1 MDLDRRWIILIGV
14 IVSVALFAGG
24 FLLGNLGGS
33 SSEEAAEETTTT
45 GASSSDPSSTT
56 LGDPTDATLPE
67 PDAADETIDPYGTE
81 VERNEFVTAVR
92 GSGIGGTN
100 LDVLATGDEVCYHLE
115 RLEAQGRSAAYAVRV
130 VWNEALAPIDSAD
143 LAAFGTVF
151 VAAPHY
157 LCPQSA
163 AYAEEV
169 SYWLGY

>member
-1 MDLDRRWIILIGV
+1 MDLDRRWIILIGA
-14 IVSVALFAGG
+14 IVGVAVFVGG

-33 SSEEAAEETTTT
+33 SSEEAAEATTTT

-56 LGDPTDATLPE
+56 LGDPTEATLPE
-67 PDAADETIDPYGTE
+67 PDAAQETIDPYGTE
-81 VERNEFVTAVR
+81 VERSEFVTAVR

>member
-1 MDLDRRWIILIGV
+1 MDLDRRWIILIGSV
-14 IVSVALFAGG
+14 VGVALFAGG

-33 SSEEAAEETTTT
+33 SSVEASDSTTTT
-45 GASSSDPSSTT
+45 GATSSDPSTT
-56 LGDPTDATLPE
+56 TIGDPTEATLPPPE
-67 PDAADETIDPYGTE
+67 AAHETIDPHGTE
-81 VERNEFVTAVR
+81 VEREEFVTAVR
-92 GSGIGGTN
+92 GAGIGGTN
-100 LDVLATGDEVCYHLE
+100 LDLLATGDEVCYHLE

-130 VWNEALAPIDSAD
+130 VWNEALAPIDSVD

-163 AYAEEV
+163 AYAEEI